1 MEGMQ
6 AAPKLIK
13 NLADELI
20 HVPVKM
26 YNHAVQGEYY
36 GAEQEAA

>member
-6 AAPKLIK
+6 APKLIK
-13 NLADELI
+13 NLADEPI

-26 YNHAVQGEYY
+26 YNHAVLRIPWSRTG
-36 GAEQEAA
+36 G